1 MHYKYLRKKIL
12 HYIKMKRYLIFFF
25 LMVFNLMDAFSQ
37 DFKLIH
43 KPDYSAHVYI
53 IISENSVVN
62 EVTKKIESEAKSHT
76 SSYLIINGTN
86 INSEIIKDSIN
97 NILNSELHIT
107 KTNVYL
113 IIIGSGEFF
122 NAHDKF
128 TNDFFPSKYFVQ
140 TDSINCNYTDYYH
153 QYYDKL
159 DFDKIYSALGK
170 KYLWRI
176 DLDAIR
182 TNHRLDYHSSRAEYG
197 LGLGLS
203 LSKPIGLR
211 NENQLPGSFIS
222 YDIYGYRRMSER
234 WKIYGNLSFGLKR
247 PKIEKKIKNEVMSQI
262 DVSSLQ
268 SGENVTVALDMEI
281 EAMGF
286 FSGSIEGRNFINT
299 QYKIKPFFGV
309 GISYTYFMYM
319 RAHIDTS
326 LTINSSMRSGGADF
340 KDSFD
345 FEQGNSNMDQS
356 QFNHFGMILSTG
368 FEYPLNDNILFN
380 LKTAYNLSSNSFNSN
395 MATFN
400 NLNCHLGL
408 TFKLRGKKLSYYKY
422 IRLK

>member
-1 MHYKYLRKKIL
+1 
-12 HYIKMKRYLIFFF
+12 
-25 LMVFNLMDAFSQ
+25 MDAFSQ

-140 TDSINCNYTDYYH
+140 TDSTYCNYTDYYH

-159 DFDKIYSALGK
+159 DFDKIYSVLGK
-170 KYLWRI
+170 KYLWMI

-182 TNHRLDYHSSRAEYG
+182 MNYRLDYHSSRAEYG

-203 LSKPIGLR
+203 LTKLIGLR
-211 NENQLPGSFIS
+211 NENQLPGSFRS
-222 YDIYGYRRMSER
+222 FDIYGYRRMNER
-234 WKIYGNLSFGLKR
+234 WKIYGNLTFGFKR
-247 PKIEKKIKNEVMSQI
+247 SNIKKKIKNEARSQI
-262 DVSSLQ
+262 DVSSWQ
-268 SGENVTVALDMEI
+268 SGDDVTVALDMEI
-281 EAMGF
+281 EGMLF
-286 FSGSIEGRNFINT
+286 FSSSIEGRNFINT
-299 QYKIKPFFGV
+299 QHKIKPFWGV
-309 GISYTYFMYM
+309 GISYTYFMNT
-319 RAHIDTS
+319 RVHIDTV
-326 LTINSSMRSGGADF
+326 LTLNSSMENVGADF
-340 KDSFD
+340 NGSSN
-345 FEQGNSNMDQS
+345 FEQEKS

-368 FEYPLNDNILFN
+368 FEYPFSDNTLFN
-380 LKTAYNLSSNSFNSN
+380 FKTTYNLSSNSFNTN
-395 MATFN
+395 IATIN
-400 NLNCHLGL
+400 NLNFHMGL
-408 TFKLRGKKLSYYKY
+408 TFRLQGKKHSYYEY